1 MMTDD
6 MVVSFPKDPRS
17 KERNDSLRTLS
28 LRKLANTPSPG
39 NNIRKLQSDQV
50 VEGAVAA
57 VAQVATTAGSVQ
69 TGALADSTNTQV
81 PTYTNPLPKTAER
94 QGQGEA
100 ANASQSDSAEEGE
113 LKLVDGEV
121 REARILAFMHQ
132 QRGSQSTITI
142 SPDGEVTASTAE
154 PAPPQT
160 GEDKD
165 IDAIIDYDSHK
176 IMI

>member
-1 MMTDD
+1 MRRL
-6 MVVSFPKDPRS
+6 P
-17 KERNDSLRTLS
+17 
-28 LRKLANTPSPG
+28 
-39 NNIRKLQSDQV
+39 SDQAV
-50 VEGAVAA
+50 DGAIAA
-57 VAQVATTAGSVQ
+57 VAQVAGTAGLVQ

-81 PTYTNPLPKTAER
+81 PTYTNPLPKTAEQ
-94 QGQGEA
+94 QGQSDA
-100 ANASQSDSAEEGE
+100 VNASQSDSAEEGG

-121 REARILAFMHQ
+121 REARILAFMQQ

-142 SPDGEVTASTAE
+142 SSDGEVTASTAE
-154 PAPPQT
+154 AVPPQA